1 MNVLNASTR
10 NWRKRPSRAVSP
22 IIATILLVAVAV
34 VLAAILYVLVSGLV
48 HGPGSTP
55 IGSAFAAGHPATSTC
70 AAGSAQSLGA
80 SPISGGCKA
89 GDFIYTLTVESST
102 VSLGSVLF
110 VVKTAS
116 GGVYSGGSASSS
128 FALIDVTNHVAALSV
143 TGATMAMTT
152 TWQAYGLTTTAPTY
166 TPSSALTNL
175 HIIVIDM
182 GSASPTTGQGLKLV
196 ALGTGSFS
204 GATGPLDLP

>member
-1 MNVLNASTR
+1 
-10 NWRKRPSRAVSP
+10 VSP
-22 IIATILLVAVAV
+22 IIATILLVAITV

-70 AAGSAQSLGA
+70 AAGSAQTLGA
-80 SPISGGCKA
+80 APISGGCKA
-89 GDFIYTLTVESST
+89 GDFIYTLTVESSRVT
-102 VSLGSVLF
+102 LGSVLF
-110 VVKTAS
+110 VIKTTS
-116 GGVYSGGSASSS
+116 GAAYSGGSASSS
-128 FALIDVTNHVAALSV
+128 FALIDITNHVAALSV
-143 TGATMAMTT
+143 TGATMAMTS
-152 TWQAYGLTTTAPTY
+152 TWQAYGLTTTAPSY
-166 TPSSALTNL
+166 GPSSALTNL
-175 HIIVIDM
+175 HTIVIDM